1 MGKARSADPTI
12 KADWL
17 SRNSRPQ
24 SEWKT
29 PAVIFPELIEDV
41 VEAVELEPELT
52 EVLVPDDEAPLR
64 LVWYLMSALIAA
76 LALLQL

>member
-1 MGKARSADPTI
+1 
-12 KADWL
+12 
-17 SRNSRPQ
+17 
-24 SEWKT
+24 
-29 PAVIFPELIEDV
+29 VIFPELIEDV

-52 EVLVPDDEAPLR
+52 EVLVPDDEASLR